1 MHAARNISL
10 CNKDCICLFV
20 CPTGATD
27 TETGQIDFENCI
39 EGCRLCVDACPSHAI
54 YLVPSTYAAPQQ
66 EKSELVKN
74 KMFTLIAS
82 KSVQENLAASIAG
95 DTDNPVVRQ
104 LAKALEKSNRI
115 MAEEC
120 FREAGFMLPQSQETK
135 ELLRGLLDG
144 PQIEDYP
151 KEIIERLLELL

>member
-1 MHAARNISL
+1 M
-10 CNKDCICLFV
+10 
-20 CPTGATD
+20 
-27 TETGQIDFENCI
+27 
-39 EGCRLCVDACPSHAI
+39 DACPSHAI